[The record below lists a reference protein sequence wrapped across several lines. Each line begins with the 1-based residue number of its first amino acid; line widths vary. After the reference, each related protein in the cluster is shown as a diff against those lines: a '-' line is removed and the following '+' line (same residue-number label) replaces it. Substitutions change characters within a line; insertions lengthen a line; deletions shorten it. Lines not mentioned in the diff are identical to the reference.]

1 MENIRRNNFDEALR
15 LIWFDSADIDESLV
29 SDILNTN
36 YHLQMSSDL
45 QAEMMIQLEYH
56 LLNKSFGNLLSEQM
70 IVQSINVNNLTDL
83 TKIPNTLI
91 EDILEDRILTNNIPV
106 FFVKTLLKILNVQ
119 FKDAQK
125 AILRTFEIIKSS
137 QFGMNEGFAMTQ
149 QPSFRKQGSV
159 NRTLNDWTTL
169 NSDNRELFENKD
181 ALNKYLLRL
190 NDLMDKE

>member
-15 LIWFDSADIDESLV
+15 LIWFDSADIDESIV

-137 QFGMNEGFAMTQ
+137 QFGMNGGFAMTQ